1 MDERLLTYYNSEL
14 RHVREMAAE
23 FAREFP
29 KIAGRLALDR
39 DAKEIC
45 PDPYV
50 ERLLEGFAF
59 LAARVHLKL
68 DAEFPRFTQTLLET
82 VYPHYLC
89 PVPSMG
95 VVHFEPDPREPGPE
109 DGYLL
114 ERGTALRSQ
123 SDETPCQFRTAH
135 EVRLWPIKI
144 SDAKYYT
151 RSIGELGLPGSLEA
165 KAALVIRLQTTGDKK
180 FKELKLDRLPI
191 FLRGSDEIP
200 IAIYEQI
207 FSRGRNVVIQA
218 PKGLG
223 EFREILP
230 ASTIRRVGFAEE
242 EALLPSGPRSFEGY
256 RLLKE
261 YFACPQRFLFF
272 ELTGL
277 LAAIQRCDGDK
288 LEIVIALQTAEPKLD
303 NRIEGNSFALYCT
316 PVINLFPKRL
326 DPVLVSDRFAEFHV
340 VPERTRPIDFEV
352 YEIQQV
358 VGVLADLHEEQR
370 FEAFYFARDGDSRT
384 GSYYTVN
391 RIPRVLTA
399 KEKKFGAVSSYAGS
413 EVFISLVDSKIAPY
427 KRDLNQLN
435 ITALCT
441 NRHLPIQLPIGSG
454 KTDLATDLYSPV
466 ANIRWYAAPTLPIA
480 SVAEGDPSW
489 RIINHLSLNYLS
501 LLDSKEGDGA
511 VALRDLLKL
520 YVNPNDLY
528 TLRQIEGIRSVAA
541 SPIIR
546 RVASEGPLTFARGL
560 EVSVIFDESA
570 FEGSGIFILGAVLS
584 QFFARYVSINS
595 FTETAIVS
603 QRRGE
608 IMRWPS
614 LIGRRQ
620 IA

>member
-1 MDERLLTYYNSEL
+1 MDERLLAYYNSEL
-14 RHVREMAAE
+14 RHVREMGAE

-109 DGYLL
+109 EGFLL

-123 SDETPCQFRTAH
+123 GDETPCQFRTAH
-135 EVRLWPIKI
+135 DIRLWPLKI
-144 SDAKYYT
+144 DDARYYT
-151 RSIGELGLPGSLEA
+151 RTIIELGLPGSLEA
-165 KAALVIRLQTTGDKK
+165 KAALLIRLQTTGDKK
-180 FKELKLDRLPI
+180 FKELKLDRLPFFI
-191 FLRGSDEIP
+191 RGGDEIP
-200 IAIYEQI
+200 IWVYEQI
-207 FSRGRNVVIQA
+207 FARGTHVVLQP
-218 PKGLG
+218 PKGQG
-223 EFREILP
+223 QFREILP
-230 ASTIRRVGFAEE
+230 GSTIQRLGFQEA
-242 EALLPSGPRSFEGY
+242 EALLPRSPRSFEGY

-277 LAAIQRCDGDK
+277 ASAVQQCDGNK
-288 LEIVIALQTAEPKLD
+288 LEIVIALRTAEPKLD
-303 NRIEGNSFALYCT
+303 NRIDANCFALFCT

-326 DPVLVSDRFAEFHV
+326 DPILISDRFAEFHIV
-340 VPERTRPIDFEV
+340 AERTRPIDYEV
-352 YEIQQV
+352 FQIQQV
-358 VGVLADLHEEQR
+358 VGILAKVNEEQR
-370 FEAFYFARDGDSRT
+370 FEPFFLARDSEARPGA
-384 GSYYTVN
+384 YYTIN
-391 RIPRVLTA
+391 RAPRVLTA

-413 EVFISLVDSKIAPY
+413 EVFISLVDAKVAPY
-427 KRDLNQLN
+427 RRQLSQLN

-441 NRHLPIQLPIGSG
+441 NRHLPIQLPISVGD
-454 KTDLATDLYSPV
+454 TDLGTELYSPV
-466 ANIRWYAAPTLPIA
+466 ASIRWVAVPTVPVA
-480 SVAEGDPSW
+480 STAEGDPSW
-489 RIINHLSLNYLS
+489 RIISHLSLNYLS
-501 LLDSKEGDGA
+501 LLDAKEGDGA

-520 YVNPNDLY
+520 YVNPNDVFAS
-528 TLRQIEGIRSVAA
+528 RQIEGIRSVVAT
-541 SPIIR
+541 PIVR
-546 RVASEGPLTFARGL
+546 RVTSAGPLTFARGL
-560 EVSVIFDESA
+560 EIRVIIDEEA
-570 FEGSGIFILGAVLS
+570 FEGSGIFILGAVLA

-595 FTETAIVS
+595 FTETVIVS

>member
-1 MDERLLTYYNSEL
+1 MDERLLAYYNSEL
-14 RHVREMAAE
+14 RHIREMAGE

-39 DAKEIC
+39 DSKEMC

-68 DAEFPRFTQTLLET
+68 DSEFPRFTQTLLET

-95 VVHFEPDPREPGPE
+95 VVRFEPDPRDPGPE
-109 DGYLL
+109 EGFLL

-135 EVRLWPIKI
+135 GVRLWPLRIAA
-144 SDAKYYT
+144 SRYYT
-151 RSIGELGLPGSLEA
+151 RTLVELELPGSLESR
-165 KAALVIRLQTTGDKK
+165 AALSIRLQATCDKK

-191 FLRGSDEIP
+191 FIRGADEIP
-200 IAIYEQI
+200 VAIYEQI
-207 FSRGRNVVIQA
+207 FGRGTHVILQP
-218 PKGLG
+218 PKGKDA
-223 EFREILP
+223 FREILP
-230 ASTIRRVGFAEE
+230 ASTIQPVGFREA
-242 EALLPSGPRSFEGY
+242 EALLPPGPRSFEGY

-277 LAAIQRCDGDK
+277 SAALQRCDGDQ
-288 LEIVIALQTAEPKLD
+288 LDIIIALRAAEPKLD
-303 NRIEGNSFALYCT
+303 NRIDSNSFALFCT

-326 DPVLVSDRFAEFHV
+326 DPIVIADRFAEFHV

-352 YEIQQV
+352 YDIQEV
-358 VGVLADLHEEQR
+358 TGIISKTNEEQK
-370 FEAFYFARDGDSRT
+370 FEAFYWNGDTDART
-384 GSYYTVN
+384 GAYYTVN
-391 RIPRVLTA
+391 RAPRVLTA
-399 KEKKFGAVSSYAGS
+399 KEKKFGAISSYAGS
-413 EVFISLVDSKIAPY
+413 EVFISLVDAKAAPY
-427 KRDLNQLN
+427 KRQLSQLN
-435 ITALCT
+435 ISARCT
-441 NRHLPIQLPIGSG
+441 NRHLPIQLPISVGD
-454 KTDLATDLYSPV
+454 TDLATELYSPV
-466 ANIRWYAAPTLPIA
+466 SSIRWVAMPTVPVA
-480 SVAEGDPSW
+480 STAEGDPAW
-489 RIINHLSLNYLS
+489 RTISHLSLNYLS
-501 LLDSKEGDGA
+501 LLDSQDGQGA

-520 YVNPNDLY
+520 YVNPNDAF
-528 TLRQIEGIRSVAA
+528 TLRQVDGIRSASA
-541 SPIIR
+541 SPIVR
-546 RVASEGPLTFARGL
+546 RVPSGGPLTFARGL
-560 EVSVIFDESA
+560 EIRVTLDEEA
-570 FEGSGIFILGAVLS
+570 FEGSGIFVLGAVLS

-595 FTETAIVS
+595 FTETVIIS

-608 IMRWPS
+608 IIRWPS

>member
-1 MDERLLTYYNSEL
+1 MDERLLAYYNSEL

-82 VYPHYLC
+82 VYPHYLSQ
-89 PVPSMG
+89 VPSMG
-95 VVHFEPDPREPGPE
+95 IVRFEPDPREPGPE
-109 DGYLL
+109 DGFLL

-135 EVRLWPIKI
+135 EVRLWPLKI
-144 SDAKYYT
+144 TDSRYYT
-151 RSIGELGLPGSLEA
+151 RTIGELGLPDSAEA
-165 KAALVIRLQTTGDKK
+165 KAAILIRLQTTGGKK
-180 FKELKLDRLPI
+180 FKELKLDRLAFFI
-191 FLRGSDEIP
+191 RGADEIP
-200 IAIYEQI
+200 ISVYEQI
-207 FSRGRNVVIQA
+207 FSRGTNVVLQP
-218 PKGLG
+218 PKGQRP
-223 EFREILP
+223 FREILP
-230 ASTIRRVGFAEE
+230 ASTIKRLGFGEG
-242 EALLPSGPRSFEGY
+242 EALLPRSPRSFEGY

-261 YFACPQRFLFF
+261 YFACPQRFLFI

-277 LAAIQRCDGDK
+277 ASAVQQCDGDN
-288 LEIVIALQTAEPKLD
+288 LEIIIALRTAEPKLD
-303 NRIEGNSFALYCT
+303 NRIDANTFSLFCT

-326 DPVLVSDRFAEFHV
+326 DPILISDRFAEFHI
-340 VPERTRPIDFEV
+340 VPERMRPIDFEV
-352 YEIQQV
+352 FQIQQV
-358 VGVLADLHEEQR
+358 VGVLAKINEEQR
-370 FEAFYFARDGDSRT
+370 FEPFYLARDKDVQSGA
-384 GSYYTVN
+384 YYTVN
-391 RIPRVLTA
+391 RVPRVLTA

-413 EVFISLVDSKIAPY
+413 EVYISLVDANVAPY
-427 KRDLNQLN
+427 KSQLSQLN
-435 ITALCT
+435 IVALCT
-441 NRHLPIQLPIGSG
+441 NRHLPIQLPISVGD
-454 KTDLATDLYSPV
+454 TDLATELYSPV
-466 ANIRWYAAPTLPIA
+466 ASIRFVAGPTVPVA
-480 SVAEGDPSW
+480 STAQGDPSW

-501 LLDSKEGDGA
+501 LLDAKEGDGA

-520 YVNPNDLY
+520 YVNPNDVF
-528 TLRQIEGIRSVAA
+528 TLRQIEGVRSVVAT
-541 SPIIR
+541 PIVR
-546 RVASEGPLTFARGL
+546 RVASAGPLTFARGL
-560 EVSVIFDESA
+560 EIRVILDEEA
-570 FEGSGIFILGAVLS
+570 FEGSGIFILGAVLA

-595 FTETAIVS
+595 FTETVIVS
-603 QRRGE
+603 LRRGE